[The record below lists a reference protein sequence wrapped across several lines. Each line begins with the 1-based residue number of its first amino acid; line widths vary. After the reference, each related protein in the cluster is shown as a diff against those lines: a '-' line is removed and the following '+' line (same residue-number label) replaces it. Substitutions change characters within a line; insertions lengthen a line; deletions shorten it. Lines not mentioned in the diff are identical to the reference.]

1 VGNNLDVA
9 RNVVENVI
17 YSLDYYSFADGADG
31 TDGTDGD
38 VGLIVVGENG
48 CRGGCVGKVLRIRF
62 DILLV
67 DFVDDIV
74 ESGCIH

>member
-1 VGNNLDVA
+1 MGNNLDVA

-17 YSLDYYSFADGADG
+17 YSLDYYSFA
-31 TDGTDGD
+31 DGTDGD